1 MAVGGGGGG
10 GRVLLVHSEINYVP
24 IGDSWEE
31 VLVRNVSHYVPVLF
45 LGTRYRPAFSSC
57 DGGSPSLN
65 ILCLP
70 GLEHAPHLIES

>member
-1 MAVGGGGGG
+1 M
-10 GRVLLVHSEINYVP
+10 LLVHSEIYYVP
-24 IGDSWEE
+24 KGDSWEE
-31 VLVRNVSHYVPVLF
+31 VLVRNVSHYVPVLL

-65 ILCLP
+65 ILYLP